1 MVALIEHKRRIGA
14 DSCVPGLFVVP
25 HESQELRVSGYGT
38 GYMAGPCHYERI
50 EDAGHWIPLDQP
62 EGLNDL
68 LLEFL

>member
-1 MVALIEHKRRIGA
+1 
-14 DSCVPGLFVVP
+14 
-25 HESQELRVSGYGT
+25 
-38 GYMAGPCHYERI
+38 MAGPCHYERI